1 MVIKVARVILGID
14 LDIMVS
20 KLGTKYGG
28 CKVRLTISVIGRLC
42 GVHNRLINRLNR
54 KHTSEVRV
62 EVAERRH
69 NSRPNQSPVIVVWSL
84 RGRKFPLHQ
93 LPNTRDEKEA
103 DLVHT

>member
-1 MVIKVARVILGID
+1 MFRIAIDSVIRIRVPASKKKIL
-14 LDIMVS
+14 
-20 KLGTKYGG
+20 
-28 CKVRLTISVIGRLC
+28 RLTISVIGRLC

-54 KHTSEVRV
+54 KHASEVRV

-69 NSRPNQSPVIVVWSL
+69 NSRPNQSPVIVAWSL